1 MTEKFPDIQNL
12 QVALLRAD
20 INTGH
25 VLDENFNLAIN
36 GNQKVFSVF
45 DVIDCAIDFA
55 KSIISNK
62 KDIECNLYAQEM
74 KFLRSITYKDL

>member
-12 QVALLRAD
+12 QIALLQAD

-36 GNQKVFSVF
+36 SNQRIFSVF
-45 DVIDCAIDFA
+45 EDIDCA

-62 KDIECNLYAQEM
+62 KNI
-74 KFLRSITYKDL
+74 